1 MLEFLTLRP
10 KAFGV
15 DISDLSVKMAQ
26 LKPARDG
33 FKLGAFAQTALAK
46 GVVREGQI
54 QKQDE
59 LVAAL
64 KKGVQALRRK
74 GVKTNYIVASLPE
87 QQAFLQIAQLPKMKK
102 EEVTRAIRFEAEN
115 YIPYPL
121 DTMYLDYAIIPPF
134 HNHVDH
140 VDVLLAS
147 LPKEAV
153 DPYVAAFE
161 QAGLIPVALEIESLA
176 LSRALMEKQVSPV
189 PVLLID
195 LGAVGTNVCIFS
207 GYSLRLTTSLSVS
220 ANKLSN
226 AIQGALGVS
235 EEKAEELKLA
245 HGVLDEGHPVGK
257 QVRDALSE
265 PLGELAQEIEKYLE
279 YHESHMPHQHLGVP
293 QKKIKKI
300 MLCGGGANL
309 RGLPDFLTKELK
321 TEVVVG
327 NPWVNILSSR
337 SREIP
342 ELSFADS
349 LRYTTALGLAL
360 RGAQHY
366 D

>member
-1 MLEFLTLRP
+1 MLDFLTLRP

-26 LKPARDG
+26 LKSARDG
-33 FKLGAFAQTALAK
+33 FKLGAFAQIALAK
-46 GVVREGQI
+46 GVVRKGQI
-54 QKQDE
+54 QKQDD

-64 KKGVQALRRK
+64 KKGMQALRRK
-74 GVKTNYIVASLPE
+74 GATTNYIVASLPE
-87 QQAFLQIAQLPKMKK
+87 QKAFLQIIQLPKMRE
-102 EEVTRAIRFEAEN
+102 EEVGQAVRFEAEN

-121 DTMYLDYAIIPPF
+121 DTVYLDHAIIPPF

-153 DPYVAAFE
+153 DPYVTAFE

-176 LSRALMEKQVSPV
+176 LSRALIEKQVSPV
-189 PVLLID
+189 PVLIID

-207 GYSLRLTTSLSVS
+207 GHSLRLTASLSVS
-220 ANKLSN
+220 ASTLSY
-226 AIQGALGVS
+226 AIQEALGVS

-245 HGVLDEGHPVGK
+245 HGVLDTEHPMGK
-257 QVRDALSE
+257 KVRNALLG
-265 PLGELAQEIEKYLE
+265 PLQEFVTEIEKYLE
-279 YHESHMPHQHLGVP
+279 YHESHTLHQHLGIA

-342 ELSFADS
+342 DLSFADS

-360 RGAQHY
+360 RGATL
-366 D
+366 